1 MYPVIAL
8 IVLTLFT
15 WIVAI
20 WASFGDSDAPH
31 DVEKAGQSSDE
42 HDRREGTKGG
52 RVPNARWRS
61 L

>member
-20 WASFGDSDAPH
+20 WASCDDDSEEPH
-31 DVEKAGQSSDE
+31 DVEKPEESSDE
-42 HDRREGTKGG
+42 HDHREAG
-52 RVPNARWRS
+52 
-61 L
+61 

>member
-20 WASFGDSDAPH
+20 WASCDDDSEEPH
-31 DVEKAGQSSDE
+31 DMEKPETSSDE
-42 HDRREGTKGG
+42 HDHREEG
-52 RVPNARWRS
+52 
-61 L
+61 